1 MVGGN
6 QVNRYIYSIMKIFEP
21 VSCLRP
27 YIKSFVIVESNNKS
41 SNRLLPDTFVVA
53 AIRLRGN
60 VQFKANND
68 KICLPIFS
76 ISGLR
81 STFRIAEYESNSAN
95 ILVQFTEGGAAA
107 FFNLPMHELFESN
120 VALDQFFN
128 PSELRMFEEQLDTRG
143 SMQMKVNFIQQF
155 LISKLRY
162 QKTDLLIA
170 NAIEKIKLANGL
182 LSVKKL
188 AENFHLSLDPF
199 EKRFR
204 KIVGATPKQFSD
216 IIRMKALIA
225 RAQPSNPLIDS
236 ALNAGFFDQSHFI
249 RNFKKF
255 TGQTPGDFFRA
266 TTKSSDRTTVSSTY
280 TSD

>member
-1 MVGGN
+1 MQFGN
-6 QVNRYIYSIMKIFEP
+6 LVYLFIIMQIFEP
-21 VSCLRP
+21 VSRLSP

-41 SNRLLPDTFVVA
+41 SNRLLPDTSVVA

-60 VQFKANND
+60 VQLKANNGN
-68 KICLPIFS
+68 IYLPMLS

-81 STFRIAEYESNSAN
+81 STYRIAEYESNSAN
-95 ILVQFTEGGAAA
+95 ILVQFKEGGAAA
-107 FFNLPMHELFESN
+107 FVDLPMHELFESN
-120 VALDQFFN
+120 IALDQIFH
-128 PSELRMFEEQLDTRG
+128 SSDLMKLQEQLNVHG
-143 SMQMKVNFIQQF
+143 STQVKVNLIQQF
-155 LISKLRY
+155 LVSKLRY

-170 NAIEKIKLANGL
+170 SAVGKIKLTNGL

-266 TTKSSDRTTVSSTY
+266 TTKSGDRTTVP
-280 TSD
+280 